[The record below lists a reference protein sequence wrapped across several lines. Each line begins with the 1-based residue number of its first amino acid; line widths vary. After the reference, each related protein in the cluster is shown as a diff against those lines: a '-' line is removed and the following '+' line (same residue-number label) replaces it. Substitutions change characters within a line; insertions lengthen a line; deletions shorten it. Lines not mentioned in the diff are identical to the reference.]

1 MTNPTESRFITHPTV
16 LEKSTTSHTVVL
28 VDPYEL
34 ETKVL
39 TIFLQSCPLNFDVYF
54 YTGETGDLE
63 YLSEITKNADAVLIN
78 TVSEVSV
85 VPDGQRYGPDLD
97 LKSCIDYFRRYAA
110 QNS

>member
-1 MTNPTESRFITHPTV
+1 MENPTESRFITHPTV
-16 LEKSTTSHTVVL
+16 LEKSPTSHTVVI
-28 VDPYEL
+28 VDAYEL

-39 TIFLQSCPLNFDVYF
+39 TSFLQQCPLNFDVYF

-63 YLSEITKNADAVLIN
+63 YLNEITKTADALLIN
-78 TVSEVSV
+78 EVSQV
-85 VPDGQRYGPDLD
+85 SVTPSGLRYGPELD